1 MYLSSYS
8 LQGQL
13 HLAANAAEVGRA
25 CTDLLGHVMSTV
37 SNFWPFAAAPDAGS
51 SNSTLNPNAR
61 SFTPSAAAALNPNAK
76 EFTPKEPSPQPV
88 LSNSQSTSLAKQQPI
103 SDSCSTPDIR
113 LDSCDDA
120 SSAVRTP
127 ENALL
132 GSGLKPVAERKCT
145 PYAKAH
151 PVSPEVPPAM
161 SDVSAT
167 SINGCEVRVEERNEK
182 SDGEGDDVCAV
193 IIAEDPD
200 LDG

>member
-1 MYLSSYS
+1 M
-8 LQGQL
+8 QGQL

-61 SFTPSAAAALNPNAK
+61 SFTPSAAAAAALNPNAK

-88 LSNSQSTSLAKQQPI
+88 LSNNQSTSLAKQQPI

-113 LDSCDDA
+113 LDSCDEA
-120 SSAVRTP
+120 PSVVRTP

-132 GSGLKPVAERKCT
+132 GGSGLKPVAERKCT

-151 PVSPEVPPAM
+151 PVSPEVPAAM

-167 SINGCEVRVEERNEK
+167 SINGCEVRVERGNEK
-182 SDGEGDDVCAV
+182 SDGEDDVGAV

>member
-1 MYLSSYS
+1 M
-8 LQGQL
+8 
-13 HLAANAAEVGRA
+13 GRA

-113 LDSCDDA
+113 LDSCDEA
-120 SSAVRTP
+120 SSVVRTP

-132 GSGLKPVAERKCT
+132 GGSGLKPVAERKCT
-145 PYAKAH
+145 PYAKSH

-167 SINGCEVRVEERNEK
+167 SINGCEVRVERGNEK
-182 SDGEGDDVCAV
+182 SDGEDDVGAV